1 MPEASIDHLRDE
13 WRSIAALCDSL
24 DADEWARPTACPGW
38 TIKDQLSHLVAPE
51 AAMLGRPAPPK
62 LTEHP
67 IYVHNAVGEMNEDAV
82 ELRRS
87 WSGKEVLAEFKE
99 VTSARLDALYK
110 MSDAELD
117 SDSWTPVGPGRY
129 RDLLAIRAFDAW
141 VHGQDIRD
149 ALGRL
154 GDLDTPAAAHALQ
167 RCFLA
172 MPYVIGKKVGPPE
185 GSSVALEV
193 IGPTSGHLAVEIKE
207 GKARLAES
215 DLLAPTA
222 SISVDFV
229 IYTRVACGRLAPAEA
244 LGAEGISI
252 KGDKRLG
259 EAVIENLNFMI

>member
-117 SDSWTPVGPGRY
+117 SASWTPV
-129 RDLLAIRAFDAW
+129 
-141 VHGQDIRD
+141 
-149 ALGRL
+149 
-154 GDLDTPAAAHALQ
+154 
-167 RCFLA
+167 
-172 MPYVIGKKVGPPE
+172 
-185 GSSVALEV
+185 
-193 IGPTSGHLAVEIKE
+193 
-207 GKARLAES
+207 
-215 DLLAPTA
+215 
-222 SISVDFV
+222 
-229 IYTRVACGRLAPAEA
+229 
-244 LGAEGISI
+244 
-252 KGDKRLG
+252 
-259 EAVIENLNFMI
+259 